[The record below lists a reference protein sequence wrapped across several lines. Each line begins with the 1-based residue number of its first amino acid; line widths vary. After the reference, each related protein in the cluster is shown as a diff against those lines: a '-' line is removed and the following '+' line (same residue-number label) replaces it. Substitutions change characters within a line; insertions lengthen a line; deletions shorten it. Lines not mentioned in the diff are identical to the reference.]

1 MQGLTIGH
9 RKRSLTNF
17 SPLLLHNT
25 PRTKAI
31 KKVNMLREYIMGSE
45 HVDQAEILE
54 IFDGSAEELKAALNT
69 VYYEGDSYNTVFIE
83 YSSEITV
90 TDLQKLAN
98 QTQVLDTLLALGANI
113 NLCNTKNGQ
122 CIPGDFEHMNALLWA
137 MTNGKIPLVEFLAN
151 RGGVSYENEKMM
163 VQHFPEEHQEEI
175 MAAFRRGSAG
185 FQKQMATA
193 AAALE
198 AAGGSS
204 SAAGGSSSAAGGS
217 SSAAGSSS
225 GGKRSRRQRNRKRG
239 TRR

>member
-1 MQGLTIGH
+1 MQGLSIGT

-17 SPLLLHNT
+17 SPLLAHNT
-25 PRTKAI
+25 PRTKAM
-31 KKVNMLREYIMGSE
+31 KKVNMLREYVMGSE
-45 HVDQAEILE
+45 HVDQAELLE

-69 VYYEGDSYNTVFIE
+69 VYYEGYSYNTVFIE
-83 YSSEITV
+83 YCSEITV

-113 NLCNTKNGQ
+113 NLCNTKDGQ
-122 CIPGDFEHMNALLWA
+122 CTPGDFEHMNALLWA

-175 MAAFRRGSAG
+175 MAAFKRGSAG
-185 FQKQMATA
+185 FQKQLAAATATATA
-193 AAALE
+193 AATVE
-198 AAGGSS
+198 AAGGGS
-204 SAAGGSSSAAGGS
+204 SAAGG
-217 SSAAGSSS
+217 SS
-225 GGKRSRRQRNRKRG
+225 GGKRSRRKRNRRRG

>member
-1 MQGLTIGH
+1 MQGLSIGT

-17 SPLLLHNT
+17 SPLLAHNT
-25 PRTKAI
+25 PRTKAM
-31 KKVNMLREYIMGSE
+31 KKVNVLREYIMGSE
-45 HVDQAEILE
+45 HVDQAELLE

-69 VYYEGDSYNTVFIE
+69 VYYEGDSYNTVFME
-83 YSSEITV
+83 YCSEITV

-113 NLCNTKNGQ
+113 NLCNTKDGQ
-122 CIPGDFEHMNALLWA
+122 CTPGDFEHMNALLWA

-185 FQKQMATA
+185 FQKQVATATA
-193 AAALE
+193 AATAAVE

-204 SAAGGSSSAAGGS
+204 AAGGDSSAAGG
-217 SSAAGSSS
+217 SS
-225 GGKRSRRQRNRKRG
+225 GGKRSRRKRNRRRG